1 MRSLALTAAAAIA
14 AVSLLSACS
23 GSSPDPGPSPSGSA
37 VGGMATC
44 DEPTIT
50 AAVEADVN
58 ATYPG
63 ATFVSLDEFTC
74 ADGWVSATAQ
84 VETSGTTVPTEFFLR
99 AEGQFWIPTSIEEI
113 CGTPLAESDV
123 PEEIYVAACGV
134 QE

>member
-1 MRSLALTAAAAIA
+1 MRSLALTAAAIA
-14 AVSLLSACS
+14 AGCLLSACS
-23 GSSPDPGPSPSGSA
+23 SSSPEPGPSPTDSA

-44 DEPTIT
+44 DEPTIS
-50 AAVEADVN
+50 AAVESDVN

-63 ATFVSLDEFTC
+63 ATFVSLGDFACVE
-74 ADGWVSATAQ
+74 GWASATAQ

-99 AEGQFWIPTSIEEI
+99 AEGQFWVPTSIEDI

-123 PEEIYVAACGV
+123 PEPIYIEACGA

>member
-1 MRSLALTAAAAIA
+1 MRRLALTASVALAAG
-14 AVSLLSACS
+14 VLLSACS
-23 GSSPDPGPSPSGSA
+23 GASPEPGPSPTDSA

-44 DEPTIT
+44 DEPTVT

-99 AEGQFWIPTSIEEI
+99 AEGQFWIPISIEDI
-113 CGTPLAESDV
+113 CGTALAESDV
-123 PEEIYVAACGV
+123 PEEIYIEACGV

>member
-1 MRSLALTAAAAIA
+1 VIAAALVAGA
-14 AVSLLSACS
+14 FLAACS
-23 GSSPDPGPSPSGSA
+23 SPSPEPGPSATETA

-44 DEPTIT
+44 DEPTVT
-50 AAVEADVN
+50 AAVESDVN

-63 ATFVSLDEFTC
+63 ATFVSLDDFTC
-74 ADGWVSATAQ
+74 VNGWVSATAQ

-99 AEGQFWIPTSIEEI
+99 AEGQFWIPTSIEDI

-123 PEEIYVAACGV
+123 PEQIYVEACGV